1 MVTISIDVKAT
12 NVQIDPAGVECV
24 NLMADIDARD
34 IDNILDSIGEK
45 AIAEYMR
52 ENGYYCEID

>member
-12 NVQIDPAGVECV
+12 NVQIDPAGVESV
-24 NLMADIDARD
+24 NLMADIDVHE
-34 IDNILDSIGEK
+34 IDNILDSIGQK
-45 AIAEYMR
+45 AIAVYMR